1 MFHQPFLEPY
11 IPKNVNWATFT
22 PCKIKVF
29 KTHNL
34 IAFLEQLEYT
44 RNLIEQNYDQMIA
57 LNTVSA
63 ISIKVLFFN
72 PDVSHYLERA
82 RQPKLRE
89 HLKRIYLERLALAFF
104 DAMSP
109 HAKDR
114 RHDPF
119 LFSMFLGMQS
129 IKDPLKPTIS

>member
-1 MFHQPFLEPY
+1 MYHQPFLEPY
-11 IPKNVNWATFT
+11 VPKNVNWATFT

-34 IAFLEQLEYT
+34 IAFLNQLVHT
-44 RNLIEQNYDQMIA
+44 RDLIEQNYDQMIA
-57 LNTVSA
+57 LNPVSA
-63 ISIKVLFFN
+63 ISIKVLFFS

-82 RQPKLRE
+82 RQTN
-89 HLKRIYLERLALAFF
+89 LKKDQKRVYLERLALAFF

-129 IKDPLKPTIS
+129 IKPAHKPAIS